1 MSRWHHSQLSSLIWG
16 VTGLGLVLLLFFFTP
31 RGLGMSPDSVAYL
44 KSVQGL
50 FQGKGLAYFSVQWPP
65 LYPLLMSATSQL
77 FSGDLYLG
85 SRLAN
90 ALLYGILFIL
100 IGVLFRQTIPKHK
113 FFAYCIALLICLHPV
128 VSRIYFYAFSETL
141 FLCLLLLDL
150 ILLGQLSVT
159 TKKLPLALMLALALV
174 GTLATLTRYAGL
186 CIIALN
192 LVALLLKFRGQR
204 IGILP
209 LTLITNILPTSL
221 FLLLWRQRMGI
232 GDTETN
238 LRPFAW
244 HMISVEN
251 INQGLINLGHWL
263 IAFTNLS
270 DAISTMA
277 VCWVLGASLVCLII
291 CLSYGLTRELLCNP
305 KLSSSPDSSQW
316 LCFLIIVFILG
327 YIIFLVLM
335 RSFFDPNIILDDRT
349 LSPILIPIFFVILFI
364 AFRIK
369 RSGYKLGALIL
380 ILGTLLA
387 NLQSVRP
394 LLLISYF
401 NGIELSD
408 KHHRSRD
415 LVKFVRTCAKKTV
428 IYADQPWNFNL
439 EMESMVHWLPTQ
451 SFYGSWKPNL
461 NYTRQVAELSKQ
473 AQLIIVEDINSAI
486 VRDLDQMTSFR
497 RIYTNSQGIV
507 WENIAFYNV
516 SCERG

>member
-1 MSRWHHSQLSSLIWG
+1 MSRWHYPQLSSLIWG
-16 VTGLGLVLLLFFFTP
+16 ATGLSLVLLLFFFTP
-31 RGLGMSPDSVAYL
+31 QGLGMSPDSVAYL

-50 FQGKGLAYFSVQWPP
+50 FQGKGLSYFSVQWPP

-77 FSGDLYLG
+77 FSGDFYLG

-90 ALLYGILFIL
+90 ALLYGMLFIL
-100 IGVLFRQTIPKHK
+100 IGVLFRQTLSKHK
-113 FFAYCIALLICLHPV
+113 LFAYCIALLICLHPV
-128 VSRIYFYAFSETL
+128 ISRIYFYAFSETL

-150 ILLGQLSVT
+150 ILLGQLSAT
-159 TKKLPLALMLALALV
+159 KKKLPLALVLALALI

-192 LVALLLKFRGQR
+192 LVAVLLKFRGQR
-204 IGILP
+204 IGILS

-244 HMISVEN
+244 HVISVEN

-270 DAISTMA
+270 DAISTKA

-291 CLSYGLTRELLCNP
+291 CLSYGLTRELLFNP
-305 KLSSSPDSSQW
+305 KLSSSADSGQW
-316 LCFLIIVFILG
+316 LSFLITIFISG

-349 LSPILIPIFFVILFI
+349 LSPILIPIFFVILYI

-380 ILGTLLA
+380 ILGILLA

-401 NGIELSD
+401 NGIELND
-408 KHHRSRD
+408 RNHRSRD
-415 LVKFVRTCAKKTV
+415 LIKFVRTCAKNTV

-439 EMESMVHWLPTQ
+439 EMESMVHWLPTH
-451 SFYGSWKPNL
+451 SFYGSWKPNP
-461 NYTRQVAELSKQ
+461 NYARQVAELSKH

-486 VRDLDQMTSFR
+486 VRDVDQMASFR

-507 WENIAFYNV
+507 WENITFYNANC
-516 SCERG
+516 SK